1 MSAIPGVASIMPADG
16 VMGQSTTTQVLTGVV
31 MVVLLYVG
39 MGVLEYLYKSLSG
52 MWKDRVVLFPDT
64 YASGSITQ
72 QAIQDPSNPLSRTI
86 YFSDN
91 QRSGIEFSYS
101 MFLNISSDTFSKGDR
116 KLYHILHKGYPK
128 SYPLMGPGIF
138 SWGDKNTLRVFMNSY
153 NTWDNWSDI
162 DNIPI
167 DKWFH
172 LVVACKGSVLYAYIN
187 GNLKQKVKL
196 SGGTPPYQ
204 NYGDVYAFSS
214 QRFSVNRTTTPSL
227 GADPEFQADP
237 NLAEMTF
244 DGAAKGLISRVYY
257 FSYALTYSEI
267 QSLMNEG
274 PSPKMQSSGTGSVS
288 PYLADT
294 WWTDNGTNGL
304 D

>member
-1 MSAIPGVASIMPADG
+1 MPADG
-16 VMGQSTTTQVLTGVV
+16 IMGQSTTTQLLTGIV

-39 MGVLEYLYKSLSG
+39 MGVLEYFYKSITG

-72 QAIQDPSNPLSRTI
+72 QAIQDPSNPLARTI

-101 MFLNISSDTFSKGDR
+101 MFLNIASDTFSEGNKF
-116 KLYHILHKGYPK
+116 LHHILHKGYAK

-138 SWGDKNTLRVFMNSY
+138 CWGDKNTIRVFMNSY

-162 DNIPI
+162 DNIPV

-196 SGGTPPYQ
+196 AGGTPPYQ
-204 NYGDVYAFSS
+204 NYGNVYAFSS
-214 QRFSVNRTTTPSL
+214 QKFSITRVNTPSL
-227 GADPEFQADP
+227 GADPEFQVNP
-237 NLAEMTF
+237 NLTQMTF
-244 DGAAKGLISRVYY
+244 QGAAKGLISRVYY

-274 PSPKMQSSGTGSVS
+274 PSPKMEKTGTDAVS

-294 WWTDNGTNGL
+294 WWTDNGTKTY
-304 D
+304 